1 MLDIIMPTLLGYMSA
16 CVKMYN
22 IFHSLNYGVS
32 PSPFPITLRMNF
44 FPAIKIKSLS
54 HVFASK

>member
-1 MLDIIMPTLLGYMSA
+1 MPTLLGYMSA

-32 PSPFPITLRMNF
+32 LSPFPITLRMNF